1 MIYYV
6 YIIYS
11 ATADRYY
18 IGQTN
23 DFERRIE
30 EHNLREGRYTSG
42 KGPWKLVYKEEC
54 DSRSAA
60 VRREKFLK
68 SGKGREYWKGNL
80 RQSSPPQ
87 ADWL

>member
-11 ATADRYY
+11 ASADKYFV
-18 IGQTN
+18 GQTN
-23 DFERRIE
+23 NLERRIE

-42 KGPWKLVYKEEC
+42 KGPWKLVFKEEW
-54 DSRSAA
+54 DSRSETM
-60 VRREKFLK
+60 RREKFLK
-68 SGKGREYWKGNL
+68 SGKGREYWKEKI
-80 RQSSPPQ
+80 QSSPPE